1 MKEKKRPTWFA
12 DEVEKI
18 VDEKSKDLVKR
29 MVDPD
34 QNTRLSSTEVLLYL
48 R

>member
-1 MKEKKRPTWFA
+1 MTVKIRTTWFA

-18 VDEKSKDLVKR
+18 GDEKCKELVKR

-34 QNTRLSSTEVLLYL
+34 
-48 R
+48 